1 MYLMIYEEQI
11 EDLKL
16 ENENLHK
23 KVDLL
28 EQLVE
33 EQNELI
39 FNLKKTYYNY
49 PDDSEDSEGESSDFF
64 N

>member
-1 MYLMIYEEQI
+1 MIYEEQI

-16 ENENLHK
+16 ENVNLHK
-23 KVDLL
+23 KIDIL
-28 EQLVE
+28 EELVE

-39 FNLKKTYYNY
+39 FNLKQTYYK
-49 PDDSEDSEGESSDFF
+49 DSDDSEGEASDFY